1 MRSPWDWGRE
11 RLLRLI
17 NTLRFPYLLALTATL
32 FVIDLVLPDVIPWAD
47 EILLGLATLLL
58 ARIRRQPPPGTMAE
72 RHDGAA

>member
-11 RLLRLI
+11 RLLRRI

-32 FVIDLVLPDVIPWAD
+32 FVIDLVVPDVIPWAD

-58 ARIRRQPPPGTMAE
+58 ARIRRQPQAE
-72 RHDGAA
+72 EDARTP